1 MTSVRRPFNKSR
13 GAALKKARKEF
24 KGPIEKAADK
34 YAIKLLDKARDFNE
48 DWSTNT
54 RGRPVKAPV
63 TESHQRSAALLH
75 QRGEKLCEAD
85 SCSRCSSNKGV
96 WQSCVVAP
104 IYKNRAL
111 YSYACSN
118 CIHYKRPSECSLRR
132 KFQSNGG
139 SAWVDPKKTKWTAF
153 DASCGTHADESP
165 GKSFG
170 AAGCLPLSSRKNL
183 NGFNEKGNRER
194 EAESEALSRNGRR
207 TEVSVVVHSPPRA
220 TKQSSCVKI
229 EGRTLRGSNKLL
241 KEKDLKRV
249 RTSIIKTKNLL
260 WGLRARKD
268 MLKRRLRLRDNSR
281 VMNEDDSS
289 GSSDSPS
296 DSDVSVSSD
305 SSNSSHDSDGSEAS
319 DTCDSSGERYE
330 SDE

>member
-75 QRGEKLCEAD
+75 QRGEKLSEAD

-139 SAWVDPKKTKWTAF
+139 SAWVDPKKTKEIVRRGGLLAVIKQ
-153 DASCGTHADESP
+153 EE
-165 GKSFG
+165 
-170 AAGCLPLSSRKNL
+170 LERVQR
-183 NGFNEKGNRER
+183 ERERQRER

-319 DTCDSSGERYE
+319 DTCDSSGEGYE

>member
-34 YAIKLLDKARDFNE
+34 YAVKLLDKARDFNE

-75 QRGEKLCEAD
+75 QRGEKLSEAD

-96 WQSCVVAP
+96 WQSEIV
-104 IYKNRAL
+104 
-111 YSYACSN
+111 
-118 CIHYKRPSECSLRR
+118 RR
-132 KFQSNGG
+132 GG
-139 SAWVDPKKTKWTAF
+139 LLAVIKQ
-153 DASCGTHADESP
+153 EE
-165 GKSFG
+165 
-170 AAGCLPLSSRKNL
+170 LERVQR
-183 NGFNEKGNRER
+183 ERERQRER

-249 RTSIIKTKNLL
+249 RASIIKTKNLL

-268 MLKRRLRLRDNSR
+268 VLKRRLRLRDNSR
-281 VMNEDDSS
+281 VKNEDDSS
-289 GSSDSPS
+289 GSSDSLS
-296 DSDVSVSSD
+296 DSDVSVSSV
-305 SSNSSHDSDGSEAS
+305 SSNSSHDSDASEAL
-319 DTCDSSGERYE
+319 DNCDSSGEGYE